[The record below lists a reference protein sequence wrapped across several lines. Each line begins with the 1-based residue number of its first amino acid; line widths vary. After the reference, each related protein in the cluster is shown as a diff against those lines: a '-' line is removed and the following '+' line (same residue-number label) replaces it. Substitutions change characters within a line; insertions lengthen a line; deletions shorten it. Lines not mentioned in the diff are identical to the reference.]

1 MKSTSRFLL
10 MQRRIRLL
18 NLEKNCF
25 LNAYRDEELIGARFN
40 YYPEAAS
47 SDIVVGAEARSDGSG
62 ITILLQDKEVEGL
75 QVLKDG
81 QWFRVAILPD
91 ALFANVG
98 DQLQIISNGIFK
110 SPMHRVIVESKKERI
125 SVAAFHLPKYE
136 VEIGPVQS
144 LMDENRPQQ
153 YMRLKDY
160 RGFYD
165 SLFQG
170 IAPLDLVKLNP

>member
-1 MKSTSRFLL
+1 MEFALPMEEKHKYDREANSLEGHGNDPNVSKKIIFNQKVLDEYSAIMKSTSRFLL
-10 MQRRIRLL
+10 KAMARSL

-25 LNAYRDEELIGARFN
+25 LNAYGDEELIGARFN

-47 SDIVVGAEARSDGSG
+47 SDIFVGAEAHSDGSG

-91 ALFANVG
+91 ALFVNVE

-110 SPMHRVIVESKKERI
+110 SPMHRVIVE
-125 SVAAFHLPKYE
+125 
-136 VEIGPVQS
+136 
-144 LMDENRPQQ
+144 
-153 YMRLKDY
+153 
-160 RGFYD
+160 
-165 SLFQG
+165 
-170 IAPLDLVKLNP
+170 